1 MKKLLLS
8 VAVISASFLSNA
20 QIIVNGDFEA
30 TATPLIPGV
39 ATQTSGWGQGLYTME
54 TTGAYAGT
62 QSLKVATIN
71 NAAVAAQLQSPSDTL
86 TGFAQ
91 QTKNGVISNP
101 ENLSISFAYKYTR
114 VASDTGLLLIN
125 LYDTLLAGGDDDV
138 ILFQAYAEFTATTSA
153 WGMMSL
159 PFAANPEATGTVN
172 QLYIVAVSSNNA
184 VASPGTTLWLDNITT
199 GYVGVEENEVI
210 TATVYPNPAT
220 DVLNIKMNEEV
231 ASVVITA
238 LDGKTVATETSAS
251 VNISGLNTGM
261 YLYTITSVSGKV
273 AKGNFVKN

>member
-71 NAAVAAQLQSPSDTL
+71 NAAVAAQLGSPSDTL

-101 ENLSISFAYKYTR
+101 ENLSISFAVK
-114 VASDTGLLLIN
+114 
-125 LYDTLLAGGDDDV
+125 
-138 ILFQAYAEFTATTSA
+138 QTSA
-153 WGMMSL
+153 
-159 PFAANPEATGTVN
+159 PNANDEM
-172 QLYIVAVSSNNA
+172 
-184 VASPGTTLWLDNITT
+184 IT
-199 GYVGVEENEVI
+199 
-210 TATVYPNPAT
+210 
-220 DVLNIKMNEEV
+220 
-231 ASVVITA
+231 
-238 LDGKTVATETSAS
+238 
-251 VNISGLNTGM
+251 
-261 YLYTITSVSGKV
+261 
-273 AKGNFVKN
+273 